1 MKFYTCMNQIDPFEL
16 TLLLDPIS
24 GLDNNDAMI
33 ILKKRVSCELFQ
45 QIFMK

>member
-1 MKFYTCMNQIDPFEL
+1 MKFYTCKNKINPFEL

-33 ILKKRVSCELFQ
+33 ILKKGFHVNYFSKYL
-45 QIFMK
+45 